1 MNVTSNSNG
10 VAQASRS
17 SLLSNDAFSTL
28 PGTSNIASEGTKLN
42 GLEGAKAA
50 KTKVTIKT
58 KGIIRHGLDRL
69 LDKGGR
75 REDQSTSN
83 TTDDV
88 AFHPGVAKR
97 HQPNHIK
104 RNSPI
109 DEAKA
114 TLETS
119 KAAII
124 HPRKFVQ
131 DKVKRVAAGKISSIQ
146 KPHTLPNTGAE
157 LLEAYDA
164 YSHSEESRSSED
176 LSTSEASEDEFARR
190 LSRAK
195 KKARLQRLEAQ
206 RDSMRVAWITRHTD
220 RVRVVPKEHIKP
232 PLKESFIERD
242 QRGTIVR
249 YNWKSWFGHLLV
261 YFTQDFSVQYV
272 DDFDELP
279 FDVDTVRN
287 HAERLVMASAPW
299 QIWAMEVRSVYRWED
314 PYRTGKWL
322 ALYMILWYTEH
333 IGAFL
338 WSCVLYYTIRNRYY
352 PSSMKHLRA
361 AIQRSA
367 DTESAAFQFGEFI
380 DRHGR
385 DSWLD
390 PLIEEL
396 GPYVQLQLGD
406 IANLLEVLSNFYSWK
421 SPKKTAASLVFF
433 GACLA
438 TALFADMAFCM
449 KIVWFIVGGSFFL
462 CWPVSSLHPRYRYL
476 VSPFKW
482 VLWDIP
488 THAEWSFQYL
498 RHHCQKSRESM
509 IENRVEDRFKRE
521 LHETV
526 LEQYAGQLTTA
537 KPHIKLNGVQQGY
550 DSDSTQSE
558 EWHSADSSSNILADT
573 SFLSYKC
580 HWEGM
585 SGRLAVTPSGVR
597 FIRSIKKQ
605 EIWYL
610 PFIEIEEMRKF
621 QGAARSSS
629 KSQAILSKRLLELK
643 RTTGFCYT
651 LELRGDRDE
660 LFNYIIGFSGL
671 QWQSLQSGSRKAT
684 THLRY
689 PLCLELYR
697 P

>member
-10 VAQASRS
+10 VGHGSRY
-17 SLLSNDAFSTL
+17 SLLSKNALSTH
-28 PGTSNIASEGTKLN
+28 SNAPDNASEGGKIN
-42 GLEGAKAA
+42 GLEGVKAA
-50 KTKVTIKT
+50 KTKVTTKA
-58 KGIIRHGLDRL
+58 KGIIHYGLDRL
-69 LDKGGR
+69 LDKGER
-75 REDQSTSN
+75 HKDQSTSN
-83 TTDDV
+83 TADDV
-88 AFHPGVAKR
+88 AFHPEAAKR
-97 HQPNHIK
+97 HQINHVK
-104 RNSPI
+104 RNGPI

-176 LSTSEASEDEFARR
+176 LSTSEASEDEFART

-195 KKARLQRLEAQ
+195 KKARLQKLEAQ

-232 PLKESFIERD
+232 PVKESFIERD
-242 QRGTIVR
+242 QQGTVLR
-249 YNWKSWFGHLLV
+249 YNWKSWLGHLLV
-261 YFTQDFSVQYV
+261 YFTQDFSVQYI
-272 DDFDELP
+272 DDFNELP
-279 FDVDTVRN
+279 FDIDTVRN

-322 ALYMILWYTEH
+322 ALYIVLWYTEH

-338 WSCVLYYTIRNRYY
+338 WGCVLYYTIRNKHY

-390 PLIEEL
+390 PLIDQL

-462 CWPVSSLHPRYRYL
+462 CWPISSLHPRFRYL

-509 IENRVEDRFKRE
+509 IENQVENRFKSE
-521 LHETV
+521 LHETM
-526 LEQYAGQLTTA
+526 LEQYAGQLTTPS
-537 KPHIKLNGVQQGY
+537 PHIELDGVQQGR
-550 DSDSTQSE
+550 DSDSTHSE

-573 SFLSYKC
+573 NFLSYRC
-580 HWEGM
+580 RWDGI

-597 FIRSIKKQ
+597 FMRSIKRQ
-605 EIWYL
+605 EMWYL

-621 QGAARSSS
+621 QGAARSDL
-629 KSQAILSKRLLELK
+629 KPPGVLSKRLLELR
-643 RTTGFCYT
+643 RTDGVCYT

-660 LFNYIIGFSGL
+660 LFNYIVGFSGL
-671 QWQSLQSGSRKAT
+671 QWQSLQSGRRKAG
-684 THLRY
+684 THI
-689 PLCLELYR
+689 
-697 P
+697 